1 MRANPEVAQASAVY
15 IGGTK
20 WQDPEGGK
28 RIDASVIGFDPDSG
42 IFTVPDILAQSDVL
56 ERPDTVL
63 VDRQTRAIF
72 GPLDTGRVV
81 DLNGHKVTIGGRY
94 TLGTGFLGLAV
105 VLASEDT
112 FFRIFGTGPR
122 PRPRDTVNL
131 GLVTLKPGR
140 RPRQGGAA
148 RCARFCPTTR
158 RFSRAPSWPPTR
170 SRSGR
175 RRPAPA

>member
-1 MRANPEVAQASAVY
+1 MAGP
-15 IGGTK
+15 GGG
-20 WQDPEGGK
+20 Q
-28 RIDASVIGFDPDSG
+28 RIDASVIGFDPGSG
-42 IFTVPDILAQSDVL
+42 IFAVPDILAQSDIL
-56 ERPDTVL
+56 ERADTVL
-63 VDRQTRAIF
+63 VDSQTRAIF

-81 DLNGHKVTIGGRY
+81 DLDGHKVTIGGRY

-140 RPRQGGAA
+140 RPRQGGAGAA
-148 RCARFCPTTR
+148 RGSARRHAGFHAR
-158 RFSRAPSWPPTR
+158 RA
-170 SRSGR
+170 GR
-175 RRPAPA
+175 QRGRVLDDEDRRPA